1 MKELNILKNSKG
13 EFLHLF
19 VKIELKA
26 TKKQLK
32 HIFVTFITNT
42 AQYLVIFYTKP
53 RVDLSLRKKT
63 LISCIYSAPN
73 HNQLFYNELKIMI

>member
-19 VKIELKA
+19 VKIEPKA

-63 LISCIYSAPN
+63 LI
-73 HNQLFYNELKIMI
+73 ELHPFRSKS